1 MDLCQQKRGVLAD
14 MKYLDDVRVDLHYAL
29 PLGEIVYDF
38 FDAIKSR
45 SRGYASYDYE
55 FKEYRESDL
64 VKLDFLLNGDPV
76 DALSMIVF
84 RDNAYAKGRRICE
97 KLRDNIPRTL
107 FEIPVQAA
115 IGGKI
120 IARETVKAMRKDVLA
135 KCYGGDISRK
145 KETAGKAER
154 GQKED
159 APAGQCRAPQRGLYR
174 RAQAGQRRRLILKL
188 NCRKTAPMQVDLH
201 GRCFVVFCQILCY
214 HKNVAFRRPR
224 AGKEVRT
231 MYTIPSVR
239 VVRRSR
245 YCGELYLQVA

>member
-1 MDLCQQKRGVLAD
+1 MDVHLYTPNEYVGSLMDLCQNKRGVLID
-14 MKYLDDVRVDLHYAL
+14 MKYMDDVRVDLHYAL

-97 KLRDNIPRTL
+97 KLRDNIPRNL

-145 KETAGKAER
+145 KNCWKSRKRA
-154 GQKED
+154 KED
-159 APAGQCRAPQRGLYR
+159 APARQRLPAQRGVHR
-174 RAQAGQRRRLILKL
+174 RAQARQRRRLILVFPL
-188 NCRKTAPMQVDLH
+188 LPPGGEFFSCLSQVKKIT
-201 GRCFVVFCQILCY
+201 Q
-214 HKNVAFRRPR
+214 
-224 AGKEVRT
+224 
-231 MYTIPSVR
+231 
-239 VVRRSR
+239 
-245 YCGELYLQVA
+245 

>member
-1 MDLCQQKRGVLAD
+1 
-14 MKYLDDVRVDLHYAL
+14 MKYMDDVRVDLHYAL

-97 KLRDNIPRTL
+97 KLRDNIPRNL

-145 KETAGKAER
+145 EKTAGKSER
-154 GQKED
+154 GAKKED
-159 APAGQCRAPQRGLYR
+159 APARQRLPAQRGVHR
-174 RAQAGQRRRLILKL
+174 RAQARQRRRLILIFPL
-188 NCRKTAPMQVDLH
+188 PCPPE
-201 GRCFVVFCQILCY
+201 GRFFSCL
-214 HKNVAFRRPR
+214 
-224 AGKEVRT
+224 AG
-231 MYTIPSVR
+231 S
-239 VVRRSR
+239 
-245 YCGELYLQVA
+245 